1 MIARLA
7 GQVIELDE
15 HNVVVDVGGVGYEL
29 TLTTAARAV
38 AAIVGARVELFTHL
52 VVREDAHLLFGFASQ
67 SERDL
72 FRALIRVN
80 GVGPRLALALLSSLP
95 AAELVRAVA
104 AEDVASLTRVPG
116 VGRKTAER
124 LVVELRDT
132 LARLAL
138 PSAPAVRR
146 HDGVSGDAE
155 QALVALGYRLPEAA
169 RAVAAVLQEGVGLE
183 ETVKRALRAIGER

>member
-7 GQVIELDE
+7 GQVVELDE

-29 TLTTAARAV
+29 TLTTAARVV
-38 AAIVGARVELFTHL
+38 AATVGARVELFTHL
-52 VVREDAHLLFGFASQ
+52 VVREDVHLLFGFATQ

-80 GVGPRLALALLSSLP
+80 GIGPRLALALLSSLP

-132 LARLAL
+132 LARLTL
-138 PSAPAVRR
+138 PSPPTVRR
-146 HDGVSGDAE
+146 HDAVSGDAE

-169 RAVAAVLQEGVGLE
+169 RAVAAVLQDGVGLE
-183 ETVKRALRAIGER
+183 ETVRRALRAIGER